1 MRKINTCLFCL
12 LAALWFQ
19 QSLHAQ
25 NGQELRLRF
34 QRTGTTTE
42 SVKIS
47 ITDAQGQPVE
57 GASAS
62 LTSSYTFRPTAG
74 KITPEILCPN
84 ANANTSPSIRLAFQ
98 ISGVP
103 AGLTF
108 NQVALDLHA
117 LNGSSNYQDSS
128 DGVTR
133 QYNISINTG
142 TNEADISGFGGLRDI
157 DLAAGVSTDGLTHK
171 IWKVNS
177 DKTYTAGENLLVMID
192 ITKGSTN
199 AGCFA
204 GLSEIRIGMLDPD
217 TDLPDLQPFHPSAAV
232 GKPEY
237 RYHITRRDGAALCL
251 KADGQLAWTEK
262 ANDAAQTWYFVGTSN
277 RNEGYLIVNEATQQP
292 YSLPGE
298 TDTRWYVISN
308 PVGADFYFR
317 PYATREDPST
327 NLTIEGDSLVCFQLQ
342 RSAFSLANQIYEM
355 PCGNLGNCYLT
366 QFSVGGN
373 GVKPLYYPLAV
384 KAGNSVV
391 RPDASRPESW
401 YTLYTLDKAGAA
413 PGQQLD
419 IDMQL
424 NQLPP
429 EGTEV
434 YLYADWNRDGVFE
447 TQQTVTPGQH
457 MTARLQVPADA
468 ATGSTRLRLRLTENG
483 MAGADDEVIGQI
495 FDCILNLLPEVA
507 TPTLTVLSNSTD
519 RGTVSPTTD
528 EGLNKECEVT
538 ATPLGNASFI
548 CWREGNNIVSLQPVY
563 RFTLSRP
570 TTLTA
575 CFSPNTET
583 GTGIGSIG
591 SGEESQI
598 SISTHRRMVK
608 ITSPNAVREVLVY
621 TPSGTLMVRS
631 TSTTLQL
638 TDLPAGSYIVKVRTD
653 QAEEAAK
660 IVLK

>member
-1 MRKINTCLFCL
+1 MRKYSTLL
-12 LAALWFQ
+12 LYLAA
-19 QSLHAQ
+19 SLLFMQNAYAQ
-25 NGQELRLRF
+25 TEQELRLQF
-34 QRTGTTTE
+34 QRTGTTAE
-42 SVKIS
+42 SVKINV
-47 ITDAQGQPVE
+47 IDAQGNPVA

-62 LTSSYTFRPTAG
+62 LTSSHAFRATAG
-74 KITPEILCPN
+74 KITQEILCPN
-84 ANANTSPSIRLAFQ
+84 VNANTSPSIRLAFQ

-103 AGLTF
+103 AGLTY

-117 LNGSSNYQDSS
+117 LNGSSTYQDSS

-133 QYNISINTG
+133 QFNVSVNTG
-142 TNEADISGFGGLRDI
+142 TDESDISSFGGLRDI

-171 IWKVNS
+171 IWKINS
-177 DKTYTAGENLLVMID
+177 DKTYTAGESLLVMID

-204 GLSEIRIGMLDPD
+204 GLSEVRIGMLDPD
-217 TDLPDLQPFHPSAAV
+217 ADLPDLQPFHPSSAV
-232 GKPEY
+232 GSPEY
-237 RYHITRRDGAALCL
+237 RYHMTRHDGAALCL
-251 KADGQLAWTEK
+251 KADGQLTWTEK
-262 ANDAAQTWYFVGTSN
+262 ASDPAQTWYFVGTSN
-277 RNEGYLIVNEATQQP
+277 RKEGYLIVNEATQQP

-327 NLTIEGDSLVCFQLQ
+327 NLTIEGDSLVSFQLQ

-366 QFSVGGN
+366 QFTVGGN
-373 GVKPLYYPLAV
+373 GVKSLYYPVAA
-384 KAGNSVV
+384 KAGSSVV
-391 RPDASRPESW
+391 RPDASRPANW

-424 NQLPP
+424 NQVPA

-457 MTARLQVPADA
+457 MTASLQVPADA
-468 ATGSTRLRLRLTENG
+468 KTGNTRLRLRITENG
-483 MAGADDEVIGQI
+483 MTGADDEVVGQI
-495 FDCILNLLPEVA
+495 FDCILNLLPEVT
-507 TPTLTVLSNSTD
+507 TPTLTVLSNSAS

-548 CWREGNNIVSLQPVY
+548 CWREGNNVVSLQPVY

-575 CFSPNTET
+575 YFSPNTET
-583 GTGIGSIG
+583 GTGIDGTE
-591 SGEESQI
+591 SGAESQI
-598 SISTHRRMVK
+598 SISTYRRTVK
-608 ITSPNAVREVLVY
+608 ITSRNTVREVLVY
-621 TPSGTLMVRS
+621 TPSGALMTRS
-631 TSTTLQL
+631 AKTTLQL
-638 TDLPAGSYIVKVRTD
+638 TDLPAGSYIIKVRTD
-653 QAEEAAK
+653 QAEETAK